1 MAGIYVHIP
10 FCHSKCAYCD
20 FFSTPRN
27 AEEMRKA
34 FIEALAREWHMRR
47 NELADEPVKTIYLGG
62 GTPSILSLAKLEE
75 ITSLFPNSDL
85 EEFTIETNP
94 EDVTDAWVAG
104 IAKLGINRV
113 SIGVQSLNDDE
124 LSIVGRRHTA
134 EDALR
139 AIACIKS
146 GGISNISAD
155 LIYGLPKQTID
166 SWNDSLHRL
175 LATGITHLSAYS
187 LSYEQGTRLYAM
199 LMNGKV
205 DEAPQELSEL
215 MYTTLCSYTTEAGF
229 EHYEISNFARPGMH
243 SRHNSSYW
251 DYTPYLGLGPGA
263 HSFDGK
269 VRRVNP
275 AKLQQYI
282 NDMHAGKTFC
292 YTEDETLTDRLNDAI
307 ITALRT
313 SRGLQIDSIQ
323 ALGGTHAADELRKN
337 AAPYIASGR
346 IEYTPD
352 NVLRIPEK
360 YWLISDAILR
370 DLLLE

>member
-1 MAGIYVHIP
+1 
-10 FCHSKCAYCD
+10 
-20 FFSTPRN
+20 
-27 AEEMRKA
+27 
-34 FIEALAREWHMRR
+34 
-47 NELADEPVKTIYLGG
+47 
-62 GTPSILSLAKLEE
+62 
-75 ITSLFPNSDL
+75 
-85 EEFTIETNP
+85 
-94 EDVTDAWVAG
+94 
-104 IAKLGINRV
+104 
-113 SIGVQSLNDDE
+113 
-124 LSIVGRRHTA
+124 
-134 EDALR
+134 
-139 AIACIKS
+139 
-146 GGISNISAD
+146 
-155 LIYGLPKQTID
+155 
-166 SWNDSLHRL
+166 
-175 LATGITHLSAYS
+175 
-187 LSYEQGTRLYAM
+187 M

-205 DEAPQELSEL
+205 EEAPQELSEQ
-215 MYTTLCSYTTEAGF
+215 MYTTLCNYTAEVGF

-323 ALGGTHAADELRKN
+323 ALGGTHAANELRKN
-337 AAPYIASGR
+337 TAPYIASGK
-346 IEYTPD
+346 IMHTPD
-352 NVLRIPEK
+352 NILRIPEK

-370 DLLLE
+370 DLLLD

>member
-1 MAGIYVHIP
+1 MAGIYIHIP

-27 AEEMRKA
+27 AEDTRKA
-34 FIEALAREWHMRR
+34 FIEALAHEWHARCH
-47 NELADEPVKTIYLGG
+47 ELTDEPIKTIYLGG
-62 GTPSILSLAKLEE
+62 GTPSIFSLSELTE
-75 ITSLFPNSDL
+75 IISLFPRTDL

-94 EDVTDAWVAG
+94 EDVTDAWVDG

-113 SIGVQSLNDDE
+113 SIGVQSLNDNE

-134 EDALR
+134 DDALT
-139 AIACIKS
+139 AITRIKS
-146 GGISNISAD
+146 RGISNISAD
-155 LIYGLPKQTID
+155 LIYGLPGQTID
-166 SWNDSLHRL
+166 SWKDSLHRL

-205 DEAPQELSEL
+205 EETPQELSEL
-215 MYTTLCSYTTEAGF
+215 MYIALCNDTADAGF

-243 SRHNSSYW
+243 SRHNSAYW

-275 AKLQQYI
+275 SKLQQYI
-282 NDMHAGKTFC
+282 TAMQSDETF
-292 YTEDETLTDRLNDAI
+292 YQEEEETLTDRLNDAI

-313 SRGLQIDSIQ
+313 SRGLQVSSIQ
-323 ALGGTHAADELRKN
+323 SLGDTHAVDELRKN
-337 AAPYIASGR
+337 AAPYIASGE
-346 IEYTPD
+346 IVHTPD
-352 NVLRIPEK
+352 NILRIPEK